1 MKIKTKGHIAI
12 AAVLD
17 IALHGTEEPVTL
29 AEISE
34 RQEVSLSY
42 LEQLFG
48 RLREDGIVLS
58 KRGPGGG
65 YQLSRKPDSIS
76 VAEVVN
82 AVDKDTLHTR
92 TCGGAGRCREDD
104 PCLAHNLWSGL
115 NDHLNGYLQSVTLGN
130 ILAESRNRPAT
141 AQPAQPAPPP
151 VQHAEAIAAHA

>member
-1 MKIKTKGHIAI
+1 MKIKTKGHIAV

-65 YQLSRKPDSIS
+65 YQLSRRPEAIS

-92 TCGGAGRCREDD
+92 TCGGAGKCSEES
-104 PCLAHNLWSGL
+104 PCLAHGLWSGL
-115 NDHLNGYLQSVTLGN
+115 NDRLNGYLQSVTLES
-130 ILAESRNRPAT
+130 ILAETRDRVPA
-141 AQPAQPAPPP
+141 PAQVAAAAAQQYTE
-151 VQHAEAIAAHA
+151 QHAAHA

>member
-92 TCGGAGRCREDD
+92 TCGGAGRCREDS

-115 NDHLNGYLQSVTLGN
+115 NEHLNGYLQSVTLGN

-141 AQPAQPAPPP
+141 AQPLPPP
-151 VQHAEAIAAHA
+151 VQQAEAAVAHA

>member
-1 MKIKTKGHIAI
+1 MKIKTKGHIAV

-17 IALHGTEEPVTL
+17 IAVHGVDEPVTL

-65 YQLSRKPDSIS
+65 YQLSRKPDNIS
-76 VAEVVN
+76 VAEVIN

-92 TCGGAGRCREDD
+92 TCGGAGKCTEES
-104 PCLAHNLWSGL
+104 PCMAHKLWSGL
-115 NDHLNGYLQSVTLGN
+115 NEHLNGYLKSVTLGT
-130 ILAESRNRPAT
+130 ILAENDNRM
-141 AQPAQPAPPP
+141 APPLGMVP
-151 VQHAEAIAAHA
+151 KVEPQAVAHA

>member
-1 MKIKTKGHIAI
+1 MKIKTKGHIAV

-17 IALHGTEEPVTL
+17 IAVHGSEEPVTL

-65 YQLSRKPDSIS
+65 YQLSRKPDHIS
-76 VAEVVN
+76 VAEVIN

-92 TCGGAGRCREDD
+92 TCGGAGKCTEES
-104 PCLAHNLWSGL
+104 PCMAHKLWSGL
-115 NDHLNGYLQSVTLGN
+115 NDHLNGYLKSVTLGT
-130 ILAESRNRPAT
+130 ILADSDNRM
-141 AQPAQPAPPP
+141 PPP
-151 VQHAEAIAAHA
+151 LGMVPKAEPQAVLHA

>member
-1 MKIKTKGHIAI
+1 MKIKTKGHIAV

-17 IALHGTEEPVTL
+17 IAVHGAEEPVTL

-65 YQLSRKPDSIS
+65 YQLSRRPEAIS

-92 TCGGAGRCREDD
+92 TCGGAGKCTAES
-104 PCLAHNLWSGL
+104 PCLAHGLWSGL
-115 NDHLNGYLQSVTLGN
+115 DDRLNGYLQSVTLES
-130 ILAESRNRPAT
+130 ILAETRNRAPT
-141 AQPAQPAPPP
+141 PPP
-151 VQHAEAIAAHA
+151 MVVPQYTEQHAAHA